1 MPTSNYFMK
10 QRLKNPGPNKIQ
22 RWPPYPRFEEPKD
35 REKVWRYMDFT
46 KFMWLIDQSALYFAR
61 TDTFLDKWEGAYPK
75 QNSITHLGLYKDN
88 GQDRI
93 INLRKRSGTFYYISC
108 WHLSEYESAAMW
120 DLYKKADVGIGVQS
134 TYQRLRDSIKD
145 DFLTDPMH
153 FTKVKYIDYE
163 NERFEGPIPE
173 LGALEPLFHK
183 RKSYEHEKELRII
196 TSNLLSDDSKK
207 YVDSPRGVS
216 FPVDLQTLLQNVYIS
231 PKSGRWFKE
240 LVESVLRKYELVDVP
255 VHHTDLDNEP
265 IY

>member
-1 MPTSNYFMK
+1 MK
-10 QRLKNPGPNKIQ
+10 QQLKNPGPNKIQ
-22 RWPPYPRFEEPKD
+22 RWPPYPRFEEPKEQ
-35 REKVWRYMDFT
+35 EKVWRYMDFT

-61 TDTFLDKWEGAYPK
+61 PDTFLDKWEGAYPK
-75 QNSITHLGLYKDN
+75 QNSITHSELYKDRD
-88 GQDRI
+88 QDRVI
-93 INLRKRSGTFYYISC
+93 SLRKRSSTFYYISC

-120 DLYKKADVGIGVQS
+120 DLYKKADVGIGIQS

-145 DFLTDPMH
+145 DFLTDPMY

-173 LGALEPLFHK
+173 LGGLTNLFHK

-196 TSNLLSDDSKK
+196 TSNLLSNEPKE
-207 YVDSPRGVS
+207 YVDSPPGIS

-240 LVESVLRKYELVDVP
+240 LVESILRKYGLVDLR
-255 VHHTDLDNEP
+255 VHHTNLDDDP